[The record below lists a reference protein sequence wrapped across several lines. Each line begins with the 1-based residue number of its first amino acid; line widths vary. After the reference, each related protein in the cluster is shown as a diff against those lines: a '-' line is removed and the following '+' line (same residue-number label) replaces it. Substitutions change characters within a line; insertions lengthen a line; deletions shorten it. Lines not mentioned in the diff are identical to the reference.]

1 MLYGKMLQISDYFWL
16 YRYGNPTQPYEWKLH
31 GFSACVGP
39 VKGAGIVKAKAHN
52 MLINQRNPE
61 TLTLM

>member
-1 MLYGKMLQISDYFWL
+1 MFKNFRLFFCVN
-16 YRYGNPTQPYEWKLH
+16 RYGNPTQPYEWKLH